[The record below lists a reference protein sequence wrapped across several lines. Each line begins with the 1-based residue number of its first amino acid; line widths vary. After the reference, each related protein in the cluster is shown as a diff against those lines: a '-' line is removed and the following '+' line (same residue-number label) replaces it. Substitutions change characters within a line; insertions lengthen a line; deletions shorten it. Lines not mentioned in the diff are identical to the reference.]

1 MKKLLLI
8 NSLLLVCI
16 IGYLL
21 YSHSSKD
28 STHFKKLTAER
39 IDIVGED
46 GNKFIVL
53 SNPKDQALVTING
66 EVIDSENTE
75 RNTPGLIFFNSEGDE
90 VGGLVFDKD
99 DLGGYQ
105 MLTFDQ
111 NKNDQ
116 IMVLRKDEYEENG
129 KWYRQYGLEISE
141 RSEKSNLKITREY
154 NTIKTIEDSTEREHA
169 MNEFWNNPEHIAP
182 KRLFLGRLENMNTGL
197 FLLDK
202 NNNLKLSIY
211 VDPKGKP
218 VMQYVDS
225 LGNKKNLLNQMK

>member
-1 MKKLLLI
+1 MKKLSLINFILLI
-8 NSLLLVCI
+8 SI
-16 IGYLL
+16 IGYLSYKHL
-21 YSHSSKD
+21 KKE
-28 STHFKKLTAER
+28 STHFKKITAER
-39 IDIVGED
+39 IDIVGES

-53 SNPKDQALVTING
+53 SNPKDQALATTNG
-66 EVIDSENTE
+66 EVTNPENTE

-99 DLGGYQ
+99 NEGTYQ

-141 RSEKSNLKITREY
+141 RSEKPYKDVIREY
-154 NTIKTIEDSTEREHA
+154 NAINKIKDSLERA
-169 MNEFWNNPEHIAP
+169 NKFNTFWNNPEHLAP
-182 KRLFLGRLENMNTGL
+182 KRLFLGRLENLNTGL

-202 NNNLKLSIY
+202 ENNLKISIY
-211 VDPKGKP
+211 VDSHGNP

-225 LGNKKNLLNQMK
+225 LGNKKDLLK